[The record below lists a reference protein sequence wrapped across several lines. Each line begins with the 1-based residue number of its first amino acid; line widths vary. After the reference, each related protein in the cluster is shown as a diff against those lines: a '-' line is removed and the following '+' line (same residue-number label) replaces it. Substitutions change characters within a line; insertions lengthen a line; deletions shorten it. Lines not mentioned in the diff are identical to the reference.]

1 MNEGKNLTL
10 DVAHLR
16 ELFDV
21 CGITSHKILEGMT
34 GVDRET
40 ALRIFE
46 TVQEDRRLRVKK
58 KTLDKLCEA
67 LTAYPEELLD
77 NKYCYGT
84 ERDRERKG
92 I

>member
-1 MNEGKNLTL
+1 MSEGKYLTL
-10 DVAHLR
+10 NVDHLR

-21 CGITSHKILEGMT
+21 CGITSSGILEGMT

-40 ALRIFE
+40 AQRIFE
-46 TVQEDRRLRVKK
+46 TVKEGMRLRVKK

-84 ERDRERKG
+84 EREKRGRV
-92 I
+92 